1 MLFDSEISPVKI
13 ISILFLIFM
22 TTIFAGN
29 INHHLIEQVN
39 SNKLLKHILII
50 ATIFILI
57 TLINPNTDMLEVI
70 VYTALIYILYV
81 LSNKMNIKLVYI
93 FLVLLLIAYIY
104 EYYQNKQK
112 DLIMRDVNIID
123 KMERIEKMKKK
134 NKFVYLGFLVIAITG
149 SLFYENKKIIQK
161 GGEYRLDRFLFNQ

>member
-13 ISILFLIFM
+13 LSIMLLIFM

-50 ATIFILI
+50 ATVFILI

-70 VYTALIYILYV
+70 IYTALIYILYI
-81 LSNKMNIKLVYI
+81 LSNKMNIKIVYV
-93 FLVLLLIAYIY
+93 FLALLLITYIY
-104 EYYQNKQK
+104 EYYQNKNK

-123 KMERIEKMKKK
+123 KIERIEKMKKN
-134 NKFVYLGFLVIAITG
+134 NKFIYLGLLIIAIIG
-149 SLFYENKKIIQK
+149 SLFYENKKITQK
-161 GGEYRLDRFLFNQ
+161 GGDYRLDRFLFN